1 MENIR
6 LKKELQDK
14 IKVREDVNKKWGRVY
29 SQQEILN
36 LKQELIK
43 VSNKEGVA

>member
-1 MENIR
+1 MDNLI

-14 IKVREDVNKKWGRVY
+14 IKVREDINKKWGSVY

-43 VSNKEGVA
+43 VSNKGVA

>member
-1 MENIR
+1 MDNLI

-14 IKVREDVNKKWGRVY
+14 IKVREDVNKKWGSVY

-43 VSNKEGVA
+43 VSNKEVA

>member
-1 MENIR
+1 MKNIR

-14 IKVREDVNKKWGRVY
+14 IKVREDVNKKWGSVY

-43 VSNKEGVA
+43 VSNKEVA